1 MITGIN
7 KSRTLIKHISCECK
21 CKFGGSKCNSNRKQD
36 NDKCHGT
43 RKNLKEHCL
52 CKKIMFRILLN
63 VFPNGTYLENI
74 IDDSVII
81 FDEIISAAD
90 SVSTK
95 VTSTVSTN
103 VHNKK
108 LRYRLSCYILHMVL
122 WGIIL
127 LFIIAIICYH
137 HGKHG

>member
-1 MITGIN
+1 MIFPIEFLFQKRIN
-7 KSRTLIKHISCECK
+7 EE
-21 CKFGGSKCNSNRKQD
+21 
-36 NDKCHGT
+36 KCHGT

-52 CKKIMFRILLN
+52 YKKIMFRILLN
-63 VFPNGTYLENI
+63 VFPNGTYLGNI

-122 WGIIL
+122 
-127 LFIIAIICYH
+127 
-137 HGKHG
+137 

>member
-1 MITGIN
+1 
-7 KSRTLIKHISCECK
+7 
-21 CKFGGSKCNSNRKQD
+21 
-36 NDKCHGT
+36 
-43 RKNLKEHCL
+43 
-52 CKKIMFRILLN
+52 MFRILLN

-122 WGIIL
+122 
-127 LFIIAIICYH
+127 
-137 HGKHG
+137 